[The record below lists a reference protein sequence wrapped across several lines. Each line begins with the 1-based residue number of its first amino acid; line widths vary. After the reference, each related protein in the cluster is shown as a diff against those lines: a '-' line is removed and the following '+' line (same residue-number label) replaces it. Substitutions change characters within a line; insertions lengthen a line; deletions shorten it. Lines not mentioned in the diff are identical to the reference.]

1 MPLCNPYRVQDTGS
15 ARSRGNDWRVCR
27 GMREHAP
34 MLTSSVGR
42 RGASLAGLLA
52 SCFYDAAHEV
62 EVARSSRR
70 CLLLSRPS
78 FLIIA
83 RPSGTLRCSYGRP
96 RHLNRHRARH
106 SQQVGEAGLG
116 SRSRAGMAGADS
128 HHFIGHADGLLSRLG
143 SSLRARGAQVSR
155 KKSRRGH
162 DEPGA
167 VDGKTQLR
175 PKIF

>member
-1 MPLCNPYRVQDTGS
+1 MSHGVPQQRLHEHSCLNHSRKSQLAPSSSDPTADVPASSRASQEAKDVPLCNPYRVQDTGS

-34 MLTSSVGR
+34 MLTSSVSR

-70 CLLLSRPS
+70 CLLMSRPS
-78 FLIIA
+78 FRIIG
-83 RPSGTLRCSYGRP
+83 RPSRTLRCSYGRP

-116 SRSRAGMAGADS
+116 CR
-128 HHFIGHADGLLSRLG
+128 
-143 SSLRARGAQVSR
+143 
-155 KKSRRGH
+155 
-162 DEPGA
+162 
-167 VDGKTQLR
+167 
-175 PKIF
+175 